1 VNFKF
6 QKYFM
11 FMLNVSLGFSM
22 RIESGVFPYNQMQT
36 HNSIRSVFL
45 SVTSNCLVIQSSS
58 TFLLT
63 MFIELYLFSV
73 FTCVSFLASIFD
85 LCNPP
90 FQQQWT
96 QIRFRFIHLDVSV
109 AVNAT
114 PSCPLN
120 TVINLSFSNRLKK
133 IDKCLSY

>member
-6 QKYFM
+6 QKYSM

-22 RIESGVFPYNQMQT
+22 RIESGVFPYNRMQT

-45 SVTSNCLVIQSSS
+45 SVTSKCLVIQSSS

-63 MFIELYLFSV
+63 VFMELYLFSV

-85 LCNPP
+85 LCAPLFNNSEHKSDSDSYIWM
-90 FQQQWT
+90 FLLLST
-96 QIRFRFIHLDVSV
+96 QR
-109 AVNAT
+109 
-114 PSCPLN
+114 PLA
-120 TVINLSFSNRLKK
+120 L
-133 IDKCLSY
+133 

>member
-1 VNFKF
+1 MNFKF

-22 RIESGVFPYNQMQT
+22 RIESGVFPFNQMQT
-36 HNSIRSVFL
+36 HNSIRTVFL

-96 QIRFRFIHLDVSV
+96 QIRFIHLDVSV

-120 TVINLSFSNRLKK
+120 TVINLS
-133 IDKCLSY
+133 LSKSLMKSTNGQMF